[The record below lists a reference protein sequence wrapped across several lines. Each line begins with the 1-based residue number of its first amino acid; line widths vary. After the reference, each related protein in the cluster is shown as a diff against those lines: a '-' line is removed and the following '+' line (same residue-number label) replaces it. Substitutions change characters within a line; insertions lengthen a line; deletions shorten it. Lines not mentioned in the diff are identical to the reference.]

1 MSSKL
6 DTYISYIYIYMY
18 MTNQLE
24 EFKWQKLHTEVRG
37 FK

>member
-6 DTYISYIYIYMY
+6 DTYISYIYIYI
-18 MTNQLE
+18 TNQLE